1 MKLVLEMI
9 ENDAKKRPKVSEIRK
24 YVDKLDA
31 KDFYIIKSNIIAQIV
46 EKRQSAVAQNLRSRL
61 GECGI
66 RLLFIF

>member
-46 EKRQSAVAQNLRSRL
+46 EKSQSAVAQNLRSRL
-61 GECGI
+61 GEGGI